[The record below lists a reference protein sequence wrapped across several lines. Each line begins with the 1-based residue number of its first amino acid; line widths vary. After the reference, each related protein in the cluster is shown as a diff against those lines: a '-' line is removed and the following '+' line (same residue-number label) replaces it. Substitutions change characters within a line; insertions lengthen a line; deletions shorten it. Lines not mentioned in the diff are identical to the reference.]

1 MKRYSDEWWQGV
13 KDFNNSFPI
22 NIFKKDKEMTE
33 SVAYMS
39 EEGVLFKELPP
50 NPMFTLTPL
59 YKLRELTDEEI
70 ERIAQQHLTV
80 HVQFIG
86 AGDCTIEG
94 EIEFARAILK
104 KASEG

>member
-50 NPMFTLTPL
+50 NPMFKLTPL

-70 ERIAQQHLTV
+70 LDTAKTMPTID
-80 HVQFIG
+80 G
-86 AGDCTIEG
+86 ATMEEAYIL
-94 EIEFARAILK
+94 FARAILK
-104 KASEG
+104 KAREK